1 MFQLCL
7 AAAASH
13 YLATL
18 DGRLNLREAAIATL
32 HEVLT
37 RCRNLVVQTDTVQP
51 RPTATQYSHHDLYD
65 VGKRRAALAVVSL
78 HALSVI
84 SDGLGIWLV
93 GIVPHFNQTFWGL
106 LAPLEESLLRVHY
119 PQ

>member
-13 YLATL
+13 YLVTL

-32 HEVLT
+32 HEVLP
-37 RCRNLVVQTDTVQP
+37 RCGNLVVETDIVQA
-51 RPTATQYSHHDLYD
+51 RPTVTQYSHHGLYD
-65 VGKRRAALAVVSL
+65 VGKRRVDSGVVAL
-78 HALSVI
+78 HTLSVI

-93 GIVPHFNQTFWGL
+93 GIVPHFNQALWAYR
-106 LAPLEESLLRVHY
+106 APQRESL
-119 PQ
+119 

>member
-7 AAAASH
+7 AAAAGH

-18 DGRLNLREAAIATL
+18 DGRLDLREAAIATL
-32 HEVLT
+32 HEVLP
-37 RCRNLVVQTDTVQP
+37 RGGNPIVQTDAVQL
-51 RPTATQYSHHDLYD
+51 RPTVTQFPHHGLYD
-65 VGKRRAALAVVSL
+65 VGKRRTDSGVVSL

-93 GIVPHFNQTFWGL
+93 GIVPHSIRSSG
-106 LAPLEESLLRVHY
+106 AYRHP
-119 PQ
+119 